1 MKETKIIQWIE
12 KEKTWHK
19 KIIEERENRKEK
31 ETKKEKNVRDITTLM
46 MTFLIPLKDLDNTNL

>member
-19 KIIEERENRKEK
+19 KTREERENRIEK
-31 ETKKEKNVRDITTLM
+31 ETKKERNSRDITTLI
-46 MTFLIPLKDLDNTNL
+46 MTLSIPLKDLDNTNL